1 MNLSLG
7 PLLYYWPRDEVFAFY
22 EEAANWPVARIY
34 LGETVCSR
42 RHLLRLP
49 DWLELAEKLHDAGKE
64 VVLSSQ
70 TLIESESDLKALRRM
85 VADGRFLVEANEW
98 GAVRL
103 LSAAGAAFV
112 AGHTL
117 NVYNPETLDVLAGLG
132 ATRWLP
138 PVEMSRDSLA
148 AILKQAPSPPLQG
161 AFRLASRNRSPGAE
175 RVPRNPQLAPG
186 PLPQG
191 GEGDA
196 VSLRDAKPQRIE
208 TEVFAYGKLP
218 LAYSARCFTA
228 RHYNLPKD
236 DCQFRC
242 LDHADG
248 LTLSSREGEAFLTL
262 NGIQTQSAGVY
273 SLIDELPSLREL
285 GVNTLR
291 LSPQSHH
298 MGRVVQAFHAALE
311 GDASQTAAL
320 ARLMPG
326 KPVDGYWHGKAGLE
340 YAHGEETC

>member
-1 MNLSLG
+1 MQLSLG
-7 PLLYYWPRDEVFAFY
+7 PLLYYWPRDDVFAFY
-22 EEAANWPVARIY
+22 DEAASWPVARIY

-49 DWLELAEKLHDAGKE
+49 DWLELAEKLRDAGKE

-103 LSAAGAAFV
+103 LSKAGAAFV

-138 PVEMSRDSLA
+138 PVEMSRESLA
-148 AILKQAPSPPLQG
+148 AILKQAP
-161 AFRLASRNRSPGAE
+161 AN
-175 RVPRNPQLAPG
+175 
-186 PLPQG
+186 
-191 GEGDA
+191 
-196 VSLRDAKPQRIE
+196 IE

-273 SLIDELPSLREL
+273 SLIEELPSLREL
-285 GVNTLR
+285 GVNSLR

-298 MGRVVQAFHAALE
+298 MGRVVAVFHAALE
-311 GDASQTAAL
+311 GDASQAAAL

-340 YAHGEETC
+340 HIHGEETC